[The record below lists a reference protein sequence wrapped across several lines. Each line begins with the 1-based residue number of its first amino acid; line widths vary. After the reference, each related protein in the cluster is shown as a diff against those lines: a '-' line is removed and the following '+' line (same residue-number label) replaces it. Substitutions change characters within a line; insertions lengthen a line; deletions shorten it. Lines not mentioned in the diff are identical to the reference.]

1 MPFLLDEWLKY
12 LYTIAAK
19 RTLVFGKGVIYMDL
33 VINGLTVHY
42 VSIGEGFP
50 ILMLHGY
57 KVDHRV
63 MTGCMEPVFQETPSF
78 RRVYIDL
85 PGMGQTK
92 RADWIKNADAMLNL
106 ILEFIERV
114 MPGERLLV
122 AGESYGG
129 YLARGLVRKLGSRV
143 AGLLL
148 ICPVIHPALEDRTLP
163 ERASLAT
170 DSSLLERLSPEEA
183 KSASESLVVQT
194 EPVWQRFKDEVLSG
208 IAVADTAYLKAY
220 RDNGYAF
227 SFDVDRMETPCPA
240 PALFLMGRQDD
251 VVGYRDAWSILEN
264 YPRAT
269 LAVLDR
275 AGHSLQIEQAD
286 LFNALVREWLARSM
300 EMLNA

>member
-1 MPFLLDEWLKY
+1 
-12 LYTIAAK
+12 
-19 RTLVFGKGVIYMDL
+19 MDL

-63 MTGCMEPVFQETPSF
+63 MTGCMEPVFQETPGF

-92 RADWIKNADAMLNL
+92 RADWIKNADAMLDL

-163 ERASLAT
+163 ERASWLRT
-170 DSSLLERLSPEEA
+170 VLC
-183 KSASESLVVQT
+183 
-194 EPVWQRFKDEVLSG
+194 LSG
-208 IAVADTAYLKAY
+208 SVRRRQRAPQSPLWC
-220 RDNGYAF
+220 RPNRSG
-227 SFDVDRMETPCPA
+227 SGLRMKCCWGSPSPTPP
-240 PALFLMGRQDD
+240 
-251 VVGYRDAWSILEN
+251 
-264 YPRAT
+264 T
-269 LAVLDR
+269 
-275 AGHSLQIEQAD
+275 
-286 LFNALVREWLARSM
+286 
-300 EMLNA
+300 